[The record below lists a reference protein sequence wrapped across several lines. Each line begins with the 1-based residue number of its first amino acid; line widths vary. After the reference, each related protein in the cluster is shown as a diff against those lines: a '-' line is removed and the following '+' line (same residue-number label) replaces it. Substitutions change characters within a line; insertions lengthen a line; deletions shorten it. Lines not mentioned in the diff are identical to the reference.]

1 MRREELYLA
10 DLIDNARADEL
21 RDRYPDVAWRQVS
34 PATARHRPPQRAI
47 AGCRVPSGVRGH
59 ADLPHPVL
67 FQHSRADHA
76 GCVRVGPRGCA
87 GSPATIS
94 TLALAPA
101 ARSVTRYSRSIASD
115 RSRRAAMTGTGTNP
129 DLFTARRGHPRSRVL
144 AVNEPNV
151 NPGAG
156 WDERPGRLKL
166 AQFPGHVQEVIR
178 EQRAMGGGCRAMT
191 AIPRPRGGA
200 RHGRPRW

>member
-1 MRREELYLA
+1 
-10 DLIDNARADEL
+10 
-21 RDRYPDVAWRQVS
+21 
-34 PATARHRPPQRAI
+34 
-47 AGCRVPSGVRGH
+47 VPSGVPGH

-115 RSRRAAMTGTGTNP
+115 RSQRAAMTGTGTNP
-129 DLFTARRGHPRSRVL
+129 DLFYCAPRPPAQPGPGCSRTQR
-144 AVNEPNV
+144 EP
-151 NPGAG
+151 
-156 WDERPGRLKL
+156 
-166 AQFPGHVQEVIR
+166 
-178 EQRAMGGGCRAMT
+178 GCRV
-191 AIPRPRGGA
+191 G
-200 RHGRPRW
+200 